1 MISLSSLLSVA
12 HLVGLALA
20 VGAATVKVVLLLK
33 CRADYAFV
41 PVYLKVARLVT
52 RQIVLGMV
60 LLTLSGIGWLVL
72 GYPFTSRL
80 LVKLLLVA
88 TIWVMGPLI
97 DNVVEPRFQKL
108 ASAPGKPN
116 SSAFIRIQ
124 KQYLALEISATLI
137 FYIVIV
143 VWVA

>member
-1 MISLSSLLSVA
+1 
-12 HLVGLALA
+12 
-20 VGAATVKVVLLLK
+20 
-33 CRADYAFV
+33 
-41 PVYLKVARLVT
+41 
-52 RQIVLGMV
+52 MV
-60 LLTLSGIGWLVL
+60 LLTLTGIGWLLL
-72 GYPFTSRL
+72 GYPFTTRL

-88 TIWVMGPLI
+88 MIWVMGPLI

-108 ASAPGKPN
+108 APAPGKPN

-143 VWVA
+143 MWVA